1 MKNCF
6 VDDKLIPRKRHRP
19 LQSNEIEQS
28 NFPEKKK
35 EIFVIK
41 YGSIGL
47 NDNIQKRRIKGQG
60 SRLFALEK
68 KENTTKKPKERGKEN
83 IKCRIKREV
92 NLFF

>member
-6 VDDKLIPRKRHRP
+6 VDDKLIPRKRQRP
-19 LQSNEIEQS
+19 LQPNEIEQS

-41 YGSIGL
+41 YGSNWS
-47 NDNIQKRRIKGQG
+47 NDIIHKRRIKGQG

-68 KENTTKKPKERGKEN
+68 KENIIKKPKERGKEN
-83 IKCRIKREV
+83 IQRRIKREV